1 MPPQELLSSQD
12 SEQELLLENFK
23 AAANCLTNLYRNSL
37 NVEKRAKNLGVQYA
51 LESVLSWVGE
61 QASTGKQTVS
71 LEELVSFCYQLSD
84 QLGSGE
90 VMENNLRLRFGERRS
105 DVNLDN
111 HILVEQASG
120 TDKNYSEIDQAN
132 VASAPN
138 GHGLE
143 RKRSRRTYEAE
154 FASQGVGPVFSDW
167 TNKEWNGENRLYRP

>member
-37 NVEKRAKNLGVQYA
+37 NVEKRAKNLGIQYA

-84 QLGSGE
+84 QMGSSENNQVLLTRTVQKLTKLTSLQHPLGSALKGN
-90 VMENNLRLRFGERRS
+90 VPERPM
-105 DVNLDN
+105 
-111 HILVEQASG
+111 
-120 TDKNYSEIDQAN
+120 K
-132 VASAPN
+132 PN
-138 GHGLE
+138 
-143 RKRSRRTYEAE
+143 
-154 FASQGVGPVFSDW
+154 
-167 TNKEWNGENRLYRP
+167 

>member
-37 NVEKRAKNLGVQYA
+37 NVEKRAKNLGIQYA

-84 QLGSGE
+84 QMGS
-90 VMENNLRLRFGERRS
+90 
-105 DVNLDN
+105 
-111 HILVEQASG
+111 
-120 TDKNYSEIDQAN
+120 SEILI
-132 VASAPN
+132 S
-138 GHGLE
+138 
-143 RKRSRRTYEAE
+143 T
-154 FASQGVGPVFSDW
+154 
-167 TNKEWNGENRLYRP
+167 